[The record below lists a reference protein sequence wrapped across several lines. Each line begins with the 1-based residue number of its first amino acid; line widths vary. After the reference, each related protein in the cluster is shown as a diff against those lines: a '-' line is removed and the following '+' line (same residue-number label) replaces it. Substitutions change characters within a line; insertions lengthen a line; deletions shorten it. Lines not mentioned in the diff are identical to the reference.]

1 MRLKSDQ
8 TPFISVVS
16 AWSEWDQKQTIW
28 TRSEIEDLKK
38 LFPKTELERLHPS
51 YLSVALPDLVDSRFL
66 ILSNLFIFGP
76 IRITLKRLNLN
87 GFDHF
92 PTSFWVPNGHPSA
105 LRFGQSE
112 SVPKTVSKKDM
123 LTN

>member
-16 AWSEWDQKQTIW
+16 AWSECDQKRTIW

-38 LFPKTELERLHPS
+38 FFPKTELGRLHPS

-66 ILSNLFIFGP
+66 ILSNLLIFGL
-76 IRITLKRLNLN
+76 IQTKLKTPNLK

-92 PTSFWVPNGHPSA
+92 LTSFWVPNGQPSA

-112 SVPKTVSKKDM
+112 SVPKTVSKKDT